1 MVVMTHRLK
10 LLLLAALACSIS
22 ACTPKPK
29 PPAEPPN
36 APVVPAAPKTNTG
49 DAATTPRLQKAVE
62 SAADLFNRG
71 ENDLACE
78 QVKGA
83 EGVKGSGSAADLELS
98 QRLERYRQACEP
110 NG

>member
-1 MVVMTHRLK
+1 MVGMTHRLK

-22 ACTPKPK
+22 ACTPKP
-29 PPAEPPN
+29 PAEPPK
-36 APVVPAAPKTNTG
+36 APVVPAAPKPRPSG
-49 DAATTPRLQKAVE
+49 AATTPRLREAVE

-78 QVKGA
+78 QVKRA
-83 EGVKGSGSAADLELS
+83 EGVTGSGSAADLELS
-98 QRLERYRQACEP
+98 QQLERYRQACEP

>member
-1 MVVMTHRLK
+1 MIGMNHRPK
-10 LLLLAALACSIS
+10 LLLVAALACSIS

-29 PPAEPPN
+29 PPAEPAK
-36 APVVPAAPKTNTG
+36 APVVPAAPKPRPDG
-49 DAATTPRLQKAVE
+49 AATTPRLLEAVE
-62 SAADLFNRG
+62 GAADLFNRG

-78 QVKGA
+78 QVKRA
-83 EGVKGSGSAADLELS
+83 EGVKRSGSPEDLELS

>member
-1 MVVMTHRLK
+1 MTHRLK

-29 PPAEPPN
+29 PPAEPPKE
-36 APVVPAAPKTNTG
+36 PVVPAAPKPNTG
-49 DAATTPRLQKAVE
+49 DATTTPRLREAVE

-83 EGVKGSGSAADLELS
+83 EGVWGSGSAADLELN

-110 NG
+110 SG

>member
-1 MVVMTHRLK
+1 MVGMTNRLK

-29 PPAEPPN
+29 PPAEPAE
-36 APVVPAAPKTNTG
+36 APVVPAAPKPRPSG
-49 DAATTPRLQKAVE
+49 AATTPRLREAVE

-78 QVKGA
+78 QVKRA
-83 EGVKGSGSAADLELS
+83 EGVKGSSSAANAELTK
-98 QRLERYRQACEP
+98 QLNDYRQACEP
-110 NG
+110 TP